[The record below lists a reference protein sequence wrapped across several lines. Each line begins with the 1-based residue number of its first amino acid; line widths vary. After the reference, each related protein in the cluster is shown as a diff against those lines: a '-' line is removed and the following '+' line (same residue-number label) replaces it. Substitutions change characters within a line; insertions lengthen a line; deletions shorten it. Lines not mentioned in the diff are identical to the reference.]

1 MGILSRRR
9 RGMMGWMWIRVV
21 ARAVMGRRI
30 RIRGRRGRKRRT
42 KKRRRNK
49 IKINRN
55 VLGMMSSRS
64 LLLWMLMKMK

>member
-1 MGILSRRR
+1 
-9 RGMMGWMWIRVV
+9 MMGWMWIRVV

-49 IKINRN
+49 IKINR